1 MNNLYFN
8 QYNTITK
15 NTQTDDLLLEIC
27 FKEEYNWRKK
37 KKKRHLYSYISEQP
51 VTRSYSTFSPS
62 ERPRPLL
69 RVLPWPAVATV
80 PPPVPVLPFGFLP
93 ICTTQEVI
101 SSF

>member
-37 KKKRHLYSYISEQP
+37 KKK
-51 VTRSYSTFSPS
+51 
-62 ERPRPLL
+62 
-69 RVLPWPAVATV
+69 
-80 PPPVPVLPFGFLP
+80 G
-93 ICTTQEVI
+93 ICTVTFQ
-101 SSF
+101 SNL